1 LLTLEGSYRKTA
13 ADYPVRDSSY
23 DGFMQKLNRIGIA
36 LATSLAAGF
45 LGACIGF
52 LIVRL
57 VIERLGVVEGPPAG
71 VLLVL
76 VVVILALVSAVVG
89 FALRFRWLSAEGR
102 RNAQC
107 IMKERRNEMS
117 EPCSSQ
123 ARPFPSMRR
132 RQLSHSFR

>member
-1 LLTLEGSYRKTA
+1 MERLTRVLRRPLWTAEMLLNLRRLLTLEGSYRKTA

-102 RNAQC
+102 RNAQ
-107 IMKERRNEMS
+107 
-117 EPCSSQ
+117 
-123 ARPFPSMRR
+123 
-132 RQLSHSFR
+132 

>member
-1 LLTLEGSYRKTA
+1 MLLNLKRLLTLEGSYRKTA

-36 LATSLAAGF
+36 LLATSLAAGF

-102 RNAQC
+102 HNAQ
-107 IMKERRNEMS
+107 
-117 EPCSSQ
+117 
-123 ARPFPSMRR
+123 
-132 RQLSHSFR
+132 